1 MTTLYH
7 LEWFDPERGITYYY
21 MNEGLWSSKRDDAL
35 EFTSRYQAEQT
46 LTASIFSAEAEIVE
60 SKGYAPEI

>member
-7 LEWFDPERGITYYY
+7 LEWLNHSTGKTYYF
-21 MNEGLWSSKRDDAL
+21 MNNGMWSDRRDDAL
-35 EFTSRYQAEQT
+35 EFTSRHHAEQT
-46 LTASIFSAEAEIVE
+46 LTASIFSVEAEIVE